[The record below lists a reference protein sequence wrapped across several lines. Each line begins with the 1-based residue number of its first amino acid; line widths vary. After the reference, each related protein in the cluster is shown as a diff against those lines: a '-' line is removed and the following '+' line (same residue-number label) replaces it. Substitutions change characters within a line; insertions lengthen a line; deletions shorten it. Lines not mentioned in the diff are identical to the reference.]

1 MSIAARGR
9 VRRTRWGEIAERD
22 LPPLHWWA
30 LMVRVSKVRPG
41 SIAEELEIVPG
52 TELLSVNGRELRDFL
67 DWEFLAADE
76 ELLLEARLPSG
87 EDVVYEIE
95 RPEGE
100 AIGVELAPPTVRRC
114 ANRCEFC
121 FIEGLPQGL
130 RKNLY
135 VRDDDY
141 RLSFAY
147 GNFATLSNVKERDI
161 ERILE
166 YRLSPLYVSVHAT
179 PWEARK
185 VLLNN
190 PRVPDIV
197 AQLTRLA
204 DGGIQFHCQ
213 MVIVPGLND
222 GTVLEQSLTDLW
234 SLGDAVL
241 SVAIVPVGLTQFS
254 HLYTGAPMDAGRA
267 STLLAVTDRWS
278 ARARLERG
286 GPWVFGSDELYLL
299 AGRPLPSAEHYGD
312 FAQIE
317 NGVGAVT
324 SLRDR
329 VRAGLTALPDLTGRR
344 IGVVTGVSMAP
355 LMPELLNQLA
365 NASGAAFELIR
376 VENSLFGPTTTTA
389 GLLVGADMRRALADR
404 HDLDLALIPAES
416 INEDGVFLDE
426 DSFIAVR
433 EAMPMPVYPSYDF
446 IDVLSA
452 EEGAPRAR
460 TRKDHVAA

>member
-1 MSIAARGR
+1 
-9 VRRTRWGEIAERD
+9 
-22 LPPLHWWA
+22 
-30 LMVRVSKVRPG
+30 MVRVSKVRAG

-67 DWEFLAADE
+67 DWEFLAADD
-76 ELLLEARLPSG
+76 ELVLEARLPDG
-87 EDVVYEIE
+87 EEVVYEIE

-100 AIGVELAPPTVRRC
+100 AIGVELVPPTVRRC

-121 FIEGLPQGL
+121 FIEGLPPGL

-222 GTVLEQSLTDLW
+222 GEVLEQSLRDLW
-234 SLGDAVL
+234 SLNDAVL
-241 SVAIVPVGLTQFS
+241 SVAVVPVGLTQFS
-254 HLYTGAPMDAGRA
+254 HLYTGTPMDATRA
-267 STLLAVTDRWS
+267 AGLLEVAGQWST
-278 ARARLERG
+278 RAKRERG
-286 GPWVFGSDELYLL
+286 ETWVYGSDELYLL
-299 AGRPLPSAEHYGD
+299 AGQPLPPAAHYGD

-324 SLRDR
+324 ALRGR
-329 VRAGLTALPDLTGRR
+329 VRAGLTSLRRLTGRR

-355 LMPELLNQLA
+355 LMPELLDLLA
-365 NASGAAFELIR
+365 ETTGAQFELIR

-404 HDLDLALIPAES
+404 YDLDLALIPAES
-416 INEDGVFLDE
+416 INDDGVFLDE
-426 DSFIAVR
+426 QSFINVR
-433 EAMPMPVYPSYDF
+433 EALPMPVYPSYDF
-446 IDVLSA
+446 IDVLA
-452 EEGAPRAR
+452 GENGVGRLHMGG
-460 TRKDHVAA
+460 DAAA